1 MSKFPRYVCFEPE
14 QGAGVSIG
22 GNLYWITLD
31 GSVLNYNSESE
42 TAELISAPEASAGLE
57 AKSIHCGANRIL
69 VYCARDRITEEVVI
83 WELINQK
90 TWVARERVKLH
101 GVEQLHLLKILYVC
115 HEMQALFFQT
125 KGREVYRFGVN
136 EDKLELICHLT
147 FNSDQVTPYLMFPCP
162 APLKGD
168 HAWPYSSSLSSLIK
182 NNAPKSRLFIHYS
195 KIHE

>member
-90 TWVARERVKLH
+90 TWVARREGEIAWCGAPPSTKNF
-101 GVEQLHLLKILYVC
+101 VC
-115 HEMQALFFQT
+115 LSRNAGLVLSD
-125 KGREVYRFGVN
+125 KGKGG
-136 EDKLELICHLT
+136 L
-147 FNSDQVTPYLMFPCP
+147 QVWCQ
-162 APLKGD
+162 
-168 HAWPYSSSLSSLIK
+168 
-182 NNAPKSRLFIHYS
+182 
-195 KIHE
+195 